1 MNTSKNTHTLA
12 EESITVHDPP
22 TLLLIQRIIMFAY
35 DLPIVRDMIYA
46 PNSLDTVESDRSRR
60 GDDAGKFGIGFVL
73 LNRTNEFVLVLAT
86 AREWFGSRFVAW

>member
-35 DLPIVRDMIYA
+35 DLPIVRDMIYT
-46 PNSLDTVESDRSRR
+46 PKSLDTVEGNRSRR
-60 GDDAGKFGIGFVL
+60 GNDSGKFSIGFIL
-73 LNRTNEFVLVLAT
+73 LNGTNEFVLVLTT
-86 AREWFGSRFVAW
+86 ARKRFGSRFVAW